1 MGRCCVCGN
10 EYDGAFTL
18 TLADGRAFIFDSL
31 ECAIDKV
38 APRCG
43 HCGCRIVGHG
53 LRAVDG
59 TFCSAH
65 CARARLGTDLAQNQP
80 S

>member
-10 EYDGAFTL
+10 EYAEAFTV
-18 TLADGRAFIFDSL
+18 TLPGGDAYVFDSL

-43 HCGCRIVGHG
+43 HCGCRVVGHG
-53 LRAVDG
+53 IQVG
-59 TFCSAH
+59 GVTFCSAH
-65 CARARLGTDLAQNQP
+65 CARTRTGRDLPAGVGG
-80 S
+80 